1 MKLKYQT
8 INNLKIADNLLAF
21 INEELLKDMQAAQEK
36 VREGLRLHEGAAEHA
51 KAAHDARAEEGEDGG
66 GQEEGMIIS

>member
-21 INEELLKDMQAAQEK
+21 INEELLKNTS
-36 VREGLRLHEGAAEHA
+36 
-51 KAAHDARAEEGEDGG
+51 
-66 GQEEGMIIS
+66 ISPDQFWSGFDI